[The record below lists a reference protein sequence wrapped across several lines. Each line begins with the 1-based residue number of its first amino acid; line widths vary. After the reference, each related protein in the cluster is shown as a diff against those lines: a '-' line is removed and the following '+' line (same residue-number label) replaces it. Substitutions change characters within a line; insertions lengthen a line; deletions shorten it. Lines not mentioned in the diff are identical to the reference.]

1 MKTLSVLAIMA
12 TFAIVLSAC
21 GDSASDGSSSDADP
35 ALVAAIAS
43 EIKGDP
49 DDGFELADR
58 DATCIAEKA
67 VVGIGL
73 DRLAELGVTADDVG
87 EIDQVGFT
95 DSEIGTIVS
104 GFTDCVDL
112 GELMAQS
119 LVADGTVSADDAEC
133 VADKFDADLIERL
146 LASTFSGEDLQ
157 SSAVGEDL
165 FEAIFGIFVECDISF

>member
-1 MKTLSVLAIMA
+1 MPRVERAEIRLHPE
-12 TFAIVLSAC
+12 
-21 GDSASDGSSSDADP
+21 P
-35 ALVAAIAS
+35 ALNLLQALLLS
-43 EIKGDP
+43 EA
-49 DDGFELADR
+49 LSQR
-58 DATCIAEKA
+58 S
-67 VVGIGL
+67 
-73 DRLAELGVTADDVG
+73 VG

-133 VADKFDADLIERL
+133 VADKFDGDLIERL